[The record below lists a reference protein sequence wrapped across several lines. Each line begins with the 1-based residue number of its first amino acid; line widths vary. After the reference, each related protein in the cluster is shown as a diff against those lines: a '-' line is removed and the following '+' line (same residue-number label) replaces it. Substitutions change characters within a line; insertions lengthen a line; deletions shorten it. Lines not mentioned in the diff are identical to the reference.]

1 MARPQVRRPAAPAP
15 APAVEG
21 EEAALPTGAEL
32 ADDLQTL
39 MSELAGSSSSKVTVY
54 RYVRGQQL
62 AYVFACSPDAFS
74 LDVLRDKYNGGD
86 FRLFISKDGVLWKNR
101 AVSVEPKQTAGA
113 SEPAPTQSA
122 ELGAVMREGF
132 AKQAAMMA
140 EALRAIAMPA
150 PAPVSPFA
158 GIDIPAAITAVSA
171 LLATL
176 RPPPAPPPIQQNG
189 GTDKAIDMLLKGID
203 LAREL
208 KSESGGDGETS
219 MLSILREF
227 IKSPMLAQ
235 AVSVAAQ
242 PPAAPVRPA
251 LARPPQAPPVQQ
263 PAQSFASATPAA
275 PPMNMLLT
283 QYLGMLV
290 KKAEE
295 GSDPVL
301 YADLVLDSLDEETLR
316 ALLVRP
322 PSAVDALIADFAPV
336 AQHRDWFQQLIDAI
350 VAALASDGSEVA
362 QFPID
367 NTGQDHAAG
376 HTPPSVPGGDSA
388 G

>member
-1 MARPQVRRPAAPAP
+1 
-15 APAVEG
+15 
-21 EEAALPTGAEL
+21 
-32 ADDLQTL
+32 
-39 MSELAGSSSSKVTVY
+39 
-54 RYVRGQQL
+54 
-62 AYVFACSPDAFS
+62 
-74 LDVLRDKYNGGD
+74 
-86 FRLFISKDGVLWKNR
+86 
-101 AVSVEPKQTAGA
+101 
-113 SEPAPTQSA
+113 
-122 ELGAVMREGF
+122 
-132 AKQAAMMA
+132 
-140 EALRAIAMPA
+140 
-150 PAPVSPFA
+150 
-158 GIDIPAAITAVSA
+158 
-171 LLATL
+171 
-176 RPPPAPPPIQQNG
+176 
-189 GTDKAIDMLLKGID
+189 
-203 LAREL
+203 
-208 KSESGGDGETS
+208 
-219 MLSILREF
+219 
-227 IKSPMLAQ
+227 
-235 AVSVAAQ
+235 
-242 PPAAPVRPA
+242 
-251 LARPPQAPPVQQ
+251 
-263 PAQSFASATPAA
+263 
-275 PPMNMLLT
+275 MNMLLT